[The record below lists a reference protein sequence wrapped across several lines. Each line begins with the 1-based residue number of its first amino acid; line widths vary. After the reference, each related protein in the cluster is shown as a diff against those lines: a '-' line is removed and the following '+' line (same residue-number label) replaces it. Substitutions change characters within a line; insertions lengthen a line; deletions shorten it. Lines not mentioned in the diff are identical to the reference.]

1 MTMETYD
8 YADSFDGLECD
19 ALDRMDTDSL
29 LSVLYADASH
39 ADVAAWAENSIEQV
53 TP

>member
-8 YADSFDGLECD
+8 FADTFDGLECD
-19 ALDRMDTDSL
+19 ALDRLDTDSL

-39 ADVAAWAENSIEQV
+39 ADVAAFIQNTVE
-53 TP
+53 